1 MKSQYLKILILL
13 LLVSFIFFFGYK
25 NYKQLSDKSISPF
38 VLIPT
43 NASIILQ
50 INDMEDFSKKLNESE
65 IWEKCI
71 LSKYGKSLQSDIHY
85 LDSLILIINQSKKT
99 KINTVFFSTHK
110 SSYNDA
116 AILFSTTPS
125 KSINLK
131 DFMANILQIEK
142 EKIETHQYENENIYE
157 LNRKTKK

>member
-1 MKSQYLKILILL
+1 MKSQHLKILILL

-71 LSKYGKSLQSDIHY
+71 LSKYGKSL
-85 LDSLILIINQSKKT
+85 K
-99 KINTVFFSTHK
+99 
-110 SSYNDA
+110 
-116 AILFSTTPS
+116 LFLWYFVIP
-125 KSINLK
+125 
-131 DFMANILQIEK
+131 
-142 EKIETHQYENENIYE
+142 
-157 LNRKTKK
+157 